1 MHYKYSTLL
10 NIVFVTFMYGFGM
23 PILFPIAC
31 LSCVILYLQEKVMLY
46 YGYRIPPMYDERL
59 SQTVLNQLQVAPLF
73 MMTFGYW
80 MASSLQLISNDHL
93 YPRQDTDEVPDS
105 GHTLGTLVGIGWNRY
120 NWTMLLGLLALVIVY
135 FAGPAISKK
144 IEKVFPDF
152 AIGDIEVDEDIDN
165 YWASLDEEDRK
176 WAMREE
182 ANSRGLG
189 MPMLADEQFKSLKK
203 TAITSGRTLQGTH
216 SYDILANPLYFDDF
230 QYVSAAEDDRNDII
244 IDDDDDEGND
254 AAQSDFVRVALNLAY
269 LMPGDAKN
277 YRFDKTQIGQLK
289 RTSTDNGIN
298 EETSLI

>member
-10 NIVFVTFMYGFGM
+10 NVVFVTFMYGLGM
-23 PILFPIAC
+23 PILFPIAS
-31 LSCVILYLQEKVMLY
+31 LSCLILYMQEKLMLY
-46 YGYRIPPMYDERL
+46 YGYRVPPMYDERL

-93 YPRQDTDEVPDS
+93 NPRADTDDVSDS
-105 GHTLGTLVGIGWNRY
+105 SHTFQTVFYIGWHGY
-120 NWTMLLGLLALVIVY
+120 NWTMILGFITLIVVY
-135 FAGPAISKK
+135 FGGHAISKK
-144 IEKVFPDF
+144 IEKRFPDF

-176 WAMREE
+176 WAKREE

-189 MPMLADEQFKSLKK
+189 MPMLADEQYK
-203 TAITSGRTLQGTH
+203 TLNGMAMTKGKTLQGTH

-244 IDDDDDEGND
+244 IDDDSDEEND

-269 LMPGDAKN
+269 LMPDEARN
-277 YRFDKTQIGQLK
+277 YRFDKSQMSQLK
-289 RTSTDNGIN
+289 RSSTDKGIDN
-298 EETSLI
+298 NHI

>member
-1 MHYKYSTLL
+1 
-10 NIVFVTFMYGFGM
+10 
-23 PILFPIAC
+23 
-31 LSCVILYLQEKVMLY
+31 MLY